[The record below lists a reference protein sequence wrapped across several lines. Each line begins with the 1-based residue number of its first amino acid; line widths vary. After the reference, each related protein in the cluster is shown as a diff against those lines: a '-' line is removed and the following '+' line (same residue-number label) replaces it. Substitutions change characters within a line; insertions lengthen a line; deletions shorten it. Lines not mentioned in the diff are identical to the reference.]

1 MNAFLSSAAVKLNP
15 LIGIVIT
22 LAGALVGGKL
32 AGDAPQGMLI
42 GLVAGSAVAIGLCGS
57 VAMLSTIIDAIEQP
71 AAGAAAGTAA
81 TASMRPTASAS
92 SSSESEP
99 VIDQAAI
106 RAASAALISGDG
118 AVGDDSELGRLIAR
132 GQFAEYH
139 IVRGRRLLAEGKLKE
154 AAYQA
159 SASLSHEPGNA
170 EAKALRAAA
179 RRKH

>member
-42 GLVAGSAVAIGLCGS
+42 GLVAGSAVAIGLCGT
-57 VAMLSTIIDAIEQP
+57 VAMLSTIVDAIEQP
-71 AAGAAAGTAA
+71 AAGTGTGAAASA
-81 TASMRPTASAS
+81 RPTASAAS
-92 SSSESEP
+92 SSGSEP

-106 RAASAALISGDG
+106 RAASAAFISGDG
-118 AVGDDSELGRLIAR
+118 TLGDDSDLGRMIAR
-132 GQFAEYH
+132 GQFSEYH
-139 IVRGRRLLAEGKLKE
+139 VTKGRKLLAEGKLKE

-159 SASLSHEPGNA
+159 SASLSHDPSNS
-170 EAKALRAAA
+170 EARALRAAA